1 VHAPLSLASRQSEE
15 RARVRGAGRV
25 GEGLG
30 APGAG
35 QRARDRVALG
45 RNKRVAD
52 TNFEAEIKRSAENFV
67 IYYYIYR

>member
-1 VHAPLSLASRQSEE
+1 VQVHAPLSLASRQSEE

-52 TNFEAEIKRSAENFV
+52 RNFEA
-67 IYYYIYR
+67 